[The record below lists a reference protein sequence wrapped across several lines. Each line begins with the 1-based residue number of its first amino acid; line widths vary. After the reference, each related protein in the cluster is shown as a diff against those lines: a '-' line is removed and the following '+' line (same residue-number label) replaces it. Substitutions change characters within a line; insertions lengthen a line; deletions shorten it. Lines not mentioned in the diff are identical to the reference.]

1 MWGWSTMANLA
12 VMIGVGVFLAII
24 VGIGLYVSRW
34 IRGSSENFIVAG
46 RNLILPLAAATLMA
60 QSLDANATLGNT
72 DLTSQFG
79 FWAGASLPI
88 GLATCL
94 FLTGLFFAKPLN
106 NMDLLTIG
114 DFFRVKYGRAVEI
127 AASITLAVAYAF
139 LLAGN
144 LVAGGFLFQVFLGT
158 TFTQGVLI
166 IAAVIFLYT
175 IAGGL
180 LAVAYTDIL
189 QAGLA
194 LLGSLLLLGYVAI
207 EFGIVVPSGM
217 GATDTGQL
225 TNPAMGAYVN
235 WATLA
240 ALGLG
245 DVVASDF
252 IERVLAADSPE
263 TARTACFLGSAGTLV
278 IGIPFTYVALS
289 TESIFEQLGATPT
302 EGDPVLY
309 ELLGFVPIEITV
321 LVLIGIVG
329 ASLSTGDGAILST
342 SSVVARNVLN
352 IRIEAESRRQ
362 AQGKSDRLLRV
373 TRLLAIP
380 FTVLGVLFAIGL
392 PQTGILLVLAFDLM
406 LAGLFVPFAFGMYW
420 EKANTAAALGS
431 IATGFVARIVTFIG
445 KETIYG
451 QPNTLLYIP
460 NESIAAIPD
469 GLPTFISFGISLV
482 VFIPV
487 AYITQELSTPEPLPA
502 EAKQERPSLSD
513 D

>member
-1 MWGWSTMANLA
+1 MADLA
-12 VMIGVGVFLAII
+12 VMAGVGIFLAII
-24 VGIGLYVSRW
+24 VGIGLYVSQW
-34 IRGSSENFIVAG
+34 IKGSSENFIVAG
-46 RNLILPLAAATLMA
+46 RSLILPLAAATLMA

-88 GLATCL
+88 GLALCL
-94 FLTGLFFAKPLN
+94 FITGLFFAKPLN
-106 NMDLLTIG
+106 NMDLLTVG
-114 DFFRVKYGRAVEI
+114 DFFRVKYGRTVEI
-127 AASITLAVAYAF
+127 AASLTLAVAYAF

-158 TFTQGVLI
+158 TFLQGVLI
-166 IAAVIFLYT
+166 ISAVIFVYT

-194 LLGSLLLLGYVAI
+194 LLGSVLLLGYVATQ
-207 EFGIVVPSGM
+207 FGIVVPEGM
-217 GATDTGQL
+217 GATNTAQL
-225 TNPAMGAYVN
+225 TDPAMGAYIN

-252 IERVLAADSPE
+252 IERVLAAENPE
-263 TARTACFLGSAGTLV
+263 TARTACFVGSAGTLI
-278 IGIPFTYVALS
+278 IGIPFSYVALS
-289 TESIFEQLGATPT
+289 TGSIFNELGVTPA

-309 ELLGFVPIEITV
+309 ELLGYVPTELTV
-321 LVLIGIVG
+321 LVLVGIVG

-342 SSVVARNVLN
+342 SSVLARNVLD
-352 IRIEAESRRQ
+352 IRVEAETKRK
-362 AQGKSDRLLRV
+362 AQGKSDRLLYV
-373 TRLLAIP
+373 TRFLAVP
-380 FTVLGVLFAIGL
+380 FTILGVIFAVAL

-406 LAGLFVPFAFGMYW
+406 LAGLFVPFALGMYW
-420 EKANTAAALGS
+420 EKANTPAAMAA
-431 IATGFVARIVTFIG
+431 IAFGFVARIITFVG

-460 NESIAAIPD
+460 NETVASIPD
-469 GLPTFISFGISLV
+469 GIPTFISFALSLV
-482 VFIPV
+482 VFVPV
-487 AYITQELSTPEPLPA
+487 AYATQEMARPEPLPT
-502 EAKQERPSLSD
+502 EAKEKRAVVSD

>member
-1 MWGWSTMANLA
+1 MTDIA
-12 VMIGVGVFLAII
+12 VIGGVGVFMAIV
-24 VGIGLYVSRW
+24 VGIGLYMSRR
-34 IRGSSENFIVAG
+34 IKGSSENFIVAG
-46 RNLILPLAAATLMA
+46 RNLVLPLAAATLMA
-60 QSLDANATLGNT
+60 QSLDTNATLGNT

-94 FLTGLFFAKPLN
+94 FITGVFFAKPLN
-106 NMDLLTIG
+106 NMDLLTVG

-127 AASITLAVAYAF
+127 AAAATLTVAYAF

-144 LVAGGFLFQVFLGT
+144 LVAGGFLFEVFLGT
-158 TFTQGVLI
+158 TFLQGVLI
-166 IAAVIFLYT
+166 ISAVIFVYT
-175 IAGGL
+175 VAGGL

-189 QAGLA
+189 QAFLA
-194 LLGSLLLLGYVAI
+194 FLGSVFLLAYVATQ
-207 EFGIVVPSGM
+207 FGLVVPDGM
-217 GATDTGQL
+217 GATDTVQL
-225 TNPAMGAYVN
+225 TDPAMGAYVN

-252 IERVLAADSPE
+252 IERVLAADSPD
-263 TARTACFLGSAGTLV
+263 TAQKACFIGSAGTLI

-289 TESIFEQLGATPT
+289 AGSIFDQLGATPT

-309 ELLGFVPIEITV
+309 DLLNFVPTELAV
-321 LVLIGIVG
+321 LVLVGIVG

-342 SSVVARNVLN
+342 SSVVARNVLD
-352 IRIEAESRRQ
+352 IRVEAESKRK
-362 AQGKSDRLLRV
+362 AQGKSDRLLYV
-373 TRLLAIP
+373 TRGLAVP
-380 FTVLGVLFAIGL
+380 FTILGVVFAVGL

-420 EKANTAAALGS
+420 DKANTPAAIAAIALGF
-431 IATGFVARIVTFIG
+431 TARIVMFVG

-469 GLPTFISFGISLV
+469 GLPTFISFVLSLV
-482 VFIPV
+482 VFVPI
-487 AYITQELSTPEPLPA
+487 AYVTQDVSSPEPLPS
-502 EAKQERPSLSD
+502 EAKETRLLSSD

>member
-1 MWGWSTMANLA
+1 MADAA
-12 VMIGVGVFLAII
+12 VIGGVGVFLAII

-34 IRGSSENFIVAG
+34 IKGSSENFIVAG

-88 GLATCL
+88 GLAACL
-94 FLTGLFFAKPLN
+94 FITGLFFAKPLN

-114 DFFRVKYGRAVEI
+114 DFFRVKYGRSVEI
-127 AASITLAVAYAF
+127 AASLTLAVAYAF

-144 LVAGGFLFQVFLGT
+144 LVAGGFLFQVFMGT
-158 TFTQGVLI
+158 TFLQGVLI
-166 IAAVIFLYT
+166 IAAVIFVYT

-180 LAVAYTDIL
+180 LAVAYTDVL

-194 LLGSLLLLGYVAI
+194 LLGSMLLLGYVAV
-207 EFGIVVPSGM
+207 EFGIVVPDGM
-217 GATDTGQL
+217 GATDTAQL
-225 TNPAMGAYVN
+225 TNPAMGAYIN

-252 IERVLAADSPE
+252 IERVLAAKDPE
-263 TARTACFLGSAGTLV
+263 TARTACFVGSAGTLV

-289 TESIFEQLGATPT
+289 AGSIFEQLGATPT
-302 EGDPVLY
+302 EGDPILY
-309 ELLGFVPIEITV
+309 ELLGFVPVELTV

-342 SSVVARNVLN
+342 SSVVARNVLD
-352 IRIEAESRRQ
+352 IRVEAESKRR

-373 TRLLAIP
+373 TRLLAVP
-380 FTVLGVLFAIGL
+380 FTILGVIFAVGL

-406 LAGLFVPFAFGMYW
+406 LAGLFVPFALGMYW
-420 EKANTAAALGS
+420 EKANTAAALAA
-431 IATGFVARIVTFIG
+431 IAAGFITRIGTFVG

-451 QPNTLLYIP
+451 QPNTLLFIP
-460 NESIAAIPD
+460 NETVAAIPD
-469 GLPTFISFGISLV
+469 GIPTFLSFGLSLV
-482 VFIPV
+482 VFVPV
-487 AYITQELSTPEPLPA
+487 AYLTQTMSTPEPLPT
-502 EAKQERPSLSD
+502 EAKRERPILSD